1 MRYSRTTFL
10 TAPAA
15 IAAESSDAKK
25 EEKKKKND
33 DKKKASQLPI
43 PAKGERYIRL
53 PTIVLELWD
62 RDGNFRMSSVDLLL
76 LDLRL
81 SDSEGF
87 AGLAGVRSDFPTV
100 PVVVV
105 SASEDGATITRALA
119 FGAAGFIPKSA
130 SLAEM
135 IEALTAIR
143 AGETWAPPT
152 AGVAEV
158 EPMEARIA
166 SLTPSQ
172 LRILI
177 GLQEGRLNKQIAFDL
192 GVTEATIKAHLTGVF
207 RKLGV
212 QNRTQAV
219 IAARALSL
227 EV

>member
-1 MRYSRTTFL
+1 MDRIIVADDHPLFRAALGSALARA
-10 TAPAA
+10 APGAVV
-15 IAAESSDAKK
+15 
-25 EEKKKKND
+25 EETPSL
-33 DKKKASQLPI
+33 AGAREALARGP
-43 PAKGERYIRL
+43 
-53 PTIVLELWD
+53 
-62 RDGNFRMSSVDLLL
+62 VDLLL

-105 SASEDGATITRALA
+105 SASEDGVTIARALA

-130 SLAEM
+130 TLAEM

-143 AGETWAPPT
+143 AGDSWAPAT
-152 AGVAEV
+152 AAAAAAV

-172 LRILI
+172 FRILI
-177 GLQEGRLNKQIAFDL
+177 GLQQGRLNKQLAFDL

>member
-1 MRYSRTTFL
+1 MERIIVADDHPLFRAALGSALARA
-10 TAPAA
+10 APGALV
-15 IAAESSDAKK
+15 
-25 EEKKKKND
+25 EETPSL
-33 DKKKASQLPI
+33 AGAREALGRGP
-43 PAKGERYIRL
+43 
-53 PTIVLELWD
+53 
-62 RDGNFRMSSVDLLL
+62 VDLLL

-87 AGLAGVRSDFPTV
+87 AGLAGVRGDFPAV

-105 SASEDGATITRALA
+105 SASEDGTTIGRALA

-130 SLAEM
+130 TLAEM
-135 IEALTAIR
+135 IEALAAIR
-143 AGETWAPPT
+143 AGDIWAP
-152 AGVAEV
+152 AGVDVAEP

-172 LRILI
+172 LKILI
-177 GLQEGRLNKQIAFDL
+177 GLQQGRLNKQIAFDL

-219 IAARALSL
+219 IAARALAIAPGG
-227 EV
+227 

>member
-1 MRYSRTTFL
+1 MDRIIVADDHPLFRAALEFAL
-10 TAPAA
+10 ARAAPGAVV
-15 IAAESSDAKK
+15 
-25 EEKKKKND
+25 EETPSL
-33 DKKKASQLPI
+33 AGAREALARGP
-43 PAKGERYIRL
+43 
-53 PTIVLELWD
+53 
-62 RDGNFRMSSVDLLL
+62 VDLLL

-87 AGLAGVRSDFPTV
+87 AGLAGVRGDYPTV

-105 SASEDGATITRALA
+105 SASEDGATIARALA

-130 SLAEM
+130 TLAEM

-143 AGETWAPPT
+143 AGDGWVPP
-152 AGVAEV
+152 AAENAEI

-177 GLQEGRLNKQIAFDL
+177 GLQQGRLNKQIAFDL

>member
-1 MRYSRTTFL
+1 MDRIIVADDHPLFRAALGSALARA
-10 TAPAA
+10 APGAVVEETPSLAGARAA
-15 IAAESSDAKK
+15 LARG
-25 EEKKKKND
+25 
-33 DKKKASQLPI
+33 P
-43 PAKGERYIRL
+43 
-53 PTIVLELWD
+53 
-62 RDGNFRMSSVDLLL
+62 VDLLL

-87 AGLAGVRSDFPTV
+87 VGLAGVRGDFPAV
-100 PVVVV
+100 PVAVV
-105 SASEDGATITRALA
+105 SASEDAATVARALA

-130 SLAEM
+130 TLDEM
-135 IEALTAIR
+135 VEALMAIR
-143 AGETWAPPT
+143 AGEVWAPP
-152 AGVAEV
+152 AAEAT
-158 EPMEARIA
+158 EPGTMEARIA

-172 LRILI
+172 LKILI

-219 IAARALSL
+219 IAARALAV